1 MYDYM
6 GEGGRGGRGRRGIKG
21 KGSCGETKADLEGFH
36 VQCMQVY
43 TYIWLEIH
51 IGQMYIFVHTFSRYS

>member
-6 GEGGRGGRGRRGIKG
+6 GEGGRGGREKLGIKG

-36 VQCMQVY
+36 VVLIASVY
-43 TYIWLEIH
+43 IYLVRNTYWSDV
-51 IGQMYIFVHTFSRYS
+51 YICAYLQ